1 MTKRVLIAAGL
12 AAALISGGALAL
24 AQPPQGP
31 GPGPRMG
38 RGGPGMGGP
47 GMGGPM
53 MEFGLRGLD
62 LSDSQKEQV
71 KSIVDSHKDEL
82 RQVGEKMRQAHQ
94 AFAEATMAE
103 TIDES
108 AIRAKTAAVASAMAD
123 EAILRAKVRTEIHG
137 ILTAEQLEQLKAR
150 QQEMGTRRRGGA
162 RK

>member
-12 AAALISGGALAL
+12 AAALLSGGALAL

-31 GPGPRMG
+31 GPGPHMG
-38 RGGPGMGGP
+38 RGGP

-150 QQEMGTRRRGGA
+150 QQEMGTRHRGSA